1 MTKTI
6 MSASSDTRQ
15 KSPYYGAMQKLID
28 SLFEEQNADALSA
41 EEIAERILHPT
52 KVRRLDVI
60 IAAESLDLPDELL
73 EIVNLLPPG
82 LFSRQRLCDQ
92 LNSAICGHAWGQRYG
107 TVE

>member
-1 MTKTI
+1 
-6 MSASSDTRQ
+6 MSAASDTRQ
-15 KSPYYGAMQKLID
+15 KSPYYGALQKLVD
-28 SLFEEQNADALSA
+28 TLFGEEGADGLSA
-41 EEIAERILHPT
+41 DEIVERILNPV

-82 LFSRQRLCDQ
+82 SFSRQRLCDQ
-92 LNSAICGHAWGQRYG
+92 LNSSIGGHAWGQRYG

>member
-1 MTKTI
+1 
-6 MSASSDTRQ
+6 MSSSSDIRQ
-15 KSPYYGAMQKLID
+15 RSPYYGALQKLVD
-28 SLFEEQNADALSA
+28 SLFAEENADALSA

-60 IAAESLDLPDELL
+60 ICAESLDLPDELI

-92 LNSAICGHAWGQRYG
+92 LNSAIGGHAWGQRYG

>member
-1 MTKTI
+1 
-6 MSASSDTRQ
+6 MSSSSNMRT
-15 KSPYYGAMQKLID
+15 KSPHYGALQKLVD
-28 SLFEEQNADALSA
+28 SLFDREDADTLTAEQ
-41 EEIAERILHPT
+41 IAERVLHPA

-82 LFSRQRLCDQ
+82 TFTRHRLCTQ
-92 LNSAICGHAWGQRYG
+92 LNSAIGGHAWGQRYG

>member
-1 MTKTI
+1 
-6 MSASSDTRQ
+6 MSPSSNMRTR
-15 KSPYYGAMQKLID
+15 SPHYGALQKLVD
-28 SLFEEQNADALSA
+28 SLFDREDADTLTAEQ
-41 EEIAERILHPT
+41 IAERVLHPA

-82 LFSRQRLCDQ
+82 TFTRHRLCTQ
-92 LNSAICGHAWGQRYG
+92 LNSAIGGHAWGQRYG